1 MNREKAFR
9 HQSLPCIFMSIG
21 VYITSLFHVY
31 LLWSSDDS
39 AVKTKLILSSD
50 SLALSLFLG
59 ANIGEL
65 FETIKGEIPICES
78 MNSYVFCLGTT
89 DGCHLVIL
97 LMS

>member
-9 HQSLPCIFMSIG
+9 HQSLPCIFLSIG

-50 SLALSLFLG
+50 SLAWVPQMVATWLF
-59 ANIGEL
+59 
-65 FETIKGEIPICES
+65 C
-78 MNSYVFCLGTT
+78 
-89 DGCHLVIL
+89 
-97 LMS
+97 